1 MCEGNISSLS
11 MCRRPVSLRN
21 MTGIDD
27 YSPYGRSLQ
36 APGNF
41 AKRSMRFGRAR
52 VTVPPT
58 LLARADEVIA

>member
-1 MCEGNISSLS
+1 
-11 MCRRPVSLRN
+11 